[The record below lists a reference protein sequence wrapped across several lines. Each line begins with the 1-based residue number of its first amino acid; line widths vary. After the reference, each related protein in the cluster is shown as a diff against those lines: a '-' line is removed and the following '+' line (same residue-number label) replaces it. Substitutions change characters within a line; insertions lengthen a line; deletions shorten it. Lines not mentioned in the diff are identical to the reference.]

1 MKRKKAGLILM
12 LTLVS
17 LLVFTAVALAGNGLT
32 PAATAPSNGNTTPGQ
47 AATMF
52 GNTQNGSTVYSSCI
66 SCHGAAGAGTPN
78 YPGLA
83 NVTNPS
89 QNSSIDP
96 ALYDVNPAIFAR
108 NMDAFIQH
116 GSTPS
121 GLNAMP
127 AWGDKGWLTQ
137 AKIADVEAY
146 LMSLSNVKWPTLT
159 LSGTTLSGSNFVPGS
174 TVQLYQNGSA
184 LSGTVT
190 PDSNGNITTTV
201 NIPTAQQG
209 KFTANYATL
218 NVSGIYPNGD
228 KTQAQIGMDGTK
240 GATYTVASV
249 SYGAA
254 VSTANMP
261 KTGSNSI
268 ILALIGV
275 VLTAF
280 AVLLITRKPNL
291 GKQ

>member
-1 MKRKKAGLILM
+1 MNKNKAGLIVI
-12 LTLVS
+12 LTLFTLLFIPTVS
-17 LLVFTAVALAGNGLT
+17 LAGNGIT
-32 PAATAPSNGNTTPGQ
+32 PSSTAPTNGNTTPGP
-47 AATMF
+47 AAKIF
-52 GNTQNGSTVYSSCI
+52 GNAQNGASVFTSCV
-66 SCHGAAGAGTPN
+66 SCHGSAGVGIPN

-83 NVTNPS
+83 NVTNSS

-108 NMDAFIQH
+108 NIDAFIQH

-137 AKIADVEAY
+137 NKIADVEAY
-146 LMSLSNVKWPTLT
+146 IMSLSNVKWPTLT
-159 LSGTTLSGSNFVPGS
+159 LSGTTLKGSNFVTGS
-174 TVQLYQNGSA
+174 SVQLYQNGSA
-184 LSGTVT
+184 LSGTITV
-190 PDSNGNITTTV
+190 DSNGNFTRTV

-218 NVSGIYPNGD
+218 NVPGVYPNGD
-228 KTQAQIGMDGTK
+228 KTQTQIGMDGTK
-240 GATYTVASV
+240 GTQYTVASV
-249 SYGAA
+249 SYGTA
-254 VSTANMP
+254 VSTANLP

-268 ILALIGV
+268 FLALIGV
-275 VLTAF
+275 GLSTL
-280 AVLLITRKPNL
+280 AVILISRKPDL